1 MDVKRSGEQEGM
13 SVMDTIFD
21 VVDRVCMRR
30 APITGRRSLGEVER
44 AERGAERVQRLFNR
58 PLYAPSTPEIAKRR
72 GGLRETGVAIEQS
85 DDIRAMLAAMAARA
99 PGVATRRPSENV
111 MLLRADCADGPSG
124 SQDHDGSPPGSPPA

>member
-85 DDIRAMLAAMAARA
+85 DDIRAMLAANGSKSARRGNQA
-99 PGVATRRPSENV
+99 P
-111 MLLRADCADGPSG
+111 
-124 SQDHDGSPPGSPPA
+124 